1 MEFRGSYECGYYFDN
16 NMSYF
21 KGQEIFSIDNKGR
34 VNVPAK
40 MRKTLS
46 PEANDTFIITRG
58 ADKLV
63 VAYPLNEWRK
73 YEEQYATLDQFDE
86 KNRFFLRVILAW
98 SEETE
103 IDGQQRISLSKKFLD
118 FAGIENKVAIVGM
131 IDHLEFWNPK
141 EFENYMSSYSSSY
154 EDVAAQVMKK

>member
-1 MEFRGSYECGYYFDN
+1 
-16 NMSYF
+16 MSYF

-58 ADKLV
+58 ADKCV